1 MKARDFGEVAFWNGN
16 SFGFIK
22 TDAVGP
28 DVFFHVSELPEGQD
42 VRRGVRVEY
51 TLSVD
56 PFKPVKERA
65 VQVRLVNGEA
75 HD

>member
-1 MKARDFGEVAFWNGN
+1 MKARELGTVDFWNGN

-22 TDAVGP
+22 PDTVGP

-51 TLSVD
+51 SSILRRRWCAT
-56 PFKPVKERA
+56 
-65 VQVRLVNGEA
+65 
-75 HD
+75 